1 MSHLF
6 FTALKASF
14 AEGYSLQKFRAD
26 LLAGL
31 SVGLVSIPFVMALAI
46 ASGVP
51 PQHGLYTGMVAGFL
65 AALFG
70 GSRFNITG
78 PTAAFVLLLLPVAQE
93 FGLGGLFTASF
104 LAGILMIIL
113 AFTGLG
119 TLVRYLP
126 YPVILG
132 FTSGIGLVIVFLQLP
147 DFFGFNLSNQP
158 QGFLERITLYLKN
171 LSQWQWQETLLA
183 TVTLLL
189 LWLTPRLKFPLPAPL
204 LALAFGTFLAWL
216 LAYYWPNLA
225 VETIASRFAFT
236 YPDGSVGQGIPPFL
250 PQWHWPWFWLDAEG
264 KPMTFNLDLLRAL
277 SGAVFGLVALASIE
291 ALLCATVA
299 DQVSGKKHQ
308 ANGELLGQGIGN
320 VIAPFFGGFMAS
332 ASLSRTLPNI
342 QAGAHSPFAA
352 MTHALV
358 LLLAIVLLAPFLAWV
373 PMAVLAAL
381 MVMVGLQVAK
391 LPLLFYILRRS
402 PANDVLVLLTGFIL
416 TIVFNM
422 VTAVAVGLLLSA
434 FLFIKQLVEQTSSK
448 KLPTVEPG
456 DTPPWLAIIEIE
468 GALFFGVADKVSDE
482 VLKNAA
488 NQSVAVLI
496 LDLSHMPF
504 LDVSGLL
511 ALEKMLQRLEQQK
524 IAVVFSGV
532 SRLVF
537 RQMFRFGLKRKENV
551 IDFAQ
556 DLATARL
563 AASVLWSKRQQ
574 LEKTP
579 HLG

>member
-1 MSHLF
+1 MYHLF

-14 AEGYSLQKFRAD
+14 AEGYSWQKFRAD
-26 LLAGL
+26 LSAGL

-51 PQHGLYTGMVAGFL
+51 PQHGLYTGIVAGFL

-113 AFTGLG
+113 AFSGLG

-132 FTSGIGLVIVFLQLP
+132 FTSGIGLIIIFLQIP
-147 DFFGFNLSNQP
+147 DFFGFSLSDQP
-158 QGFLERITLYLKN
+158 QGFLERISLYLQN

-183 TVTLLL
+183 TVSLLL
-189 LWLTPRLKFPLPAPL
+189 LWLLPRLKFPIPAPL
-204 LALAFGTFLAWL
+204 LVLAFGTLLAWFITEQ
-216 LAYYWPNLA
+216 WPLITL
-225 VETIASRFAFT
+225 ETIGSRFGFT
-236 YPDGSVGQGIPPFL
+236 WPDGTAGQGIPPFL
-250 PQWHWPWFWLDAEG
+250 PAWHWPWFWLDAEG

-277 SGAVFGLVALASIE
+277 SGAVLGLVALASIE

-332 ASLSRTLPNI
+332 ASISRTLPNI
-342 QAGAHSPFAA
+342 HAGAQSPFAA
-352 MTHALV
+352 MTHVLV
-358 LLLAIVLLAPFLAWV
+358 LLLAIVLLAPLLAWV

-381 MVMVGLQVAK
+381 MVVVGIQVAK
-391 LPLLFYILRRS
+391 LPLFFYILRRS
-402 PANDVLVLLTGFIL
+402 PANDILVLLTGFVL

-422 VTAVAVGLLLSA
+422 VTAVAVGFFLA
-434 FLFIKQLVEQTSSK
+434 TFLFLKQMVEQTSSK
-448 KLPTVEPG
+448 KLTTVDRAPM
-456 DTPPWLAIIEIE
+456 PPWLAIIEID
-468 GALFFGVADKVSDE
+468 GALFFGVANKVSSE
-482 VLKNAA
+482 VLKNAS

-511 ALEKMLQRLEQQK
+511 ALEKMLQHLEQQK

-537 RQMFRFGLKRKENV
+537 RQMFRFGLKRKENY

-556 DLATARL
+556 DLTAARL
-563 AASVLWSKRQQ
+563 AASALWLNRQP
-574 LEKTP
+574 LEKMP
-579 HLG
+579 HLD